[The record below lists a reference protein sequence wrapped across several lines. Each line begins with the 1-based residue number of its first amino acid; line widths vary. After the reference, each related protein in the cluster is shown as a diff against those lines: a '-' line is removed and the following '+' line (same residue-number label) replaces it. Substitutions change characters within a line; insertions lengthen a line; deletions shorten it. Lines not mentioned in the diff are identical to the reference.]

1 MLKATIT
8 TATSVDAKLM
18 AKLKAGVTK
27 KYPKEQ
33 LSFEFVTDP
42 AVLGG
47 MKVVV
52 GAKSVDLTLQSKLA
66 QVKEQLL
73 AKL

>member
-18 AKLKAGVTK
+18 AKIKAGVTK
-27 KYPKEQ
+27 KYPKEK
-33 LSFEFVTDP
+33 LEFEFVTDP
-42 AVLGG
+42 TVIGG
-47 MKVVV
+47 VKIVV

-73 AKL
+73 ANL